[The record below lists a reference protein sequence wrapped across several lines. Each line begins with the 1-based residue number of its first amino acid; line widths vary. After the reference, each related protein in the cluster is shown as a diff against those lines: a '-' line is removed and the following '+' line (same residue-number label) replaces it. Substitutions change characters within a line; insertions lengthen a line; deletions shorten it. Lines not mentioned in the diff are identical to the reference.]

1 MSGQERAD
9 RAAAMRPA
17 AIPRR
22 LFARLGLRARL
33 WLFLGLTFLL
43 LHSLTALLAHRL
55 DDEQA
60 ARMVLAD
67 HASSLTLCL
76 LMLDPLHEGGA
87 PLPELILR
95 LRRLDAVN
103 ARILRTSSPPAQ
115 HDDAGSLFLRQR
127 IRDSLKGFVSPL
139 QPSGGTQEALQEPR
153 ASELLP
159 WSNDLVS
166 RQPDAARLGPSDMT
180 APPLFPPS
188 DSFWGDEEEQL
199 TDLKEVAPYT
209 AVPPWVFVTR
219 VERQG
224 PTGLARLLMLPG
236 TNQVDIY
243 ISRLFVRLDKDTWLD
258 IHRISRLAPS
268 WPLMLMLLGV
278 EALVM
283 LVLTVLVVHRLIAP
297 LHQLVQASDALGRDR
312 EHAPLPES
320 GPPEVAEAARA
331 FNRMSLRIQAALE
344 QHQRMLAAVAHD
356 LRTPLT
362 RLRLRVEQV
371 PDEALRRRLEADI
384 NTLSAIMRSSEEL
397 GRAQMPRESLRRTDL
412 SAFLDSL
419 VADRLASHLSSGEHG
434 GCGAAQGLEPA
445 PSASAE
451 RLRYVTDTKEGV
463 CILPIRAHALR
474 RCLDNLIDNAL
485 RYAPH
490 ILVRLHRCPYSG
502 DWLVDV
508 EDDGP
513 GIPAEARERVFE
525 PFFRLDPARTRHEGG
540 SGLGLSIARSMAR
553 QNNADLR
560 LLERPGGGLIAR
572 LIFSARP

>member
-1 MSGQERAD
+1 MSGPEAVD
-9 RAAAMRPA
+9 RAAAPPTAM
-17 AIPRR
+17 PRR
-22 LFARLGLRARL
+22 LFARLGLRGRL
-33 WLFLGLTFLL
+33 WLFLGLTFLF

-60 ARMVLAD
+60 ARMVLSD

-166 RQPDAARLGPSDMT
+166 RQPDAARQGASDMT

-236 TNQVDIY
+236 TNQTDVY

-258 IHRISRLAPS
+258 IHRISRLSPS
-268 WPLMLMLLGV
+268 WPLMLVLLGV

-283 LVLTVLVVHRLIAP
+283 LVLTVFVVHRLIAP

-312 EHAPLPES
+312 EHAPLSES

-397 GRAQMPRESLRRTDL
+397 GRAQMPQESLRRTDL
-412 SAFLDSL
+412 AAFLDSL
-419 VADRLASHLSSGEHG
+419 VADRLASHLSAGENG
-434 GCGAAQGLEPA
+434 NSETAQGLASA
-445 PSASAE
+445 PSTAAE
-451 RLRYVTDTKEGV
+451 RLRYVTDTKGGA

-490 ILVRLHRCPYSG
+490 ILVRLHRCPRSG

-540 SGLGLSIARSMAR
+540 SGLGLAIARSMAR

-572 LIFSARP
+572 LVFSAGN

>member
-1 MSGQERAD
+1 MSTPPHAARD
-9 RAAAMRPA
+9 RATPLRS
-17 AIPRR
+17 
-22 LFARLGLRARL
+22 LLARMGLRTRL
-33 WLFLGLTFLL
+33 WLLLGLTFLL

-60 ARMVLAD
+60 ARMVLTD

-103 ARILRTSSPPAQ
+103 ARILRPSSQPVQ
-115 HDDAGSLFLRQR
+115 FRDAASLFLRQR
-127 IRDSLKGFVSPL
+127 ISDSLKGFVSPL
-139 QPSGGTQEALQEPR
+139 PPDDGSENFSPEPS

-159 WSNDLVS
+159 WSKEMVS
-166 RQPDAARLGPSDMT
+166 RRPDESLPSRTDSA
-180 APPLFPPS
+180 APPHFPPS
-188 DSFWGDEEEQL
+188 ESFWADEGAQL
-199 TDLKEVAPYT
+199 TDLKEVAPNT

-219 VERQG
+219 VTRQG

-236 TNQVDIY
+236 TNQVDVY
-243 ISRLFVRLDKDTWLD
+243 ISRLFVRLDNETWLD

-268 WPLMLMLLGV
+268 WPLMLVLLGL

-283 LVLTVLVVHRLIAP
+283 LILTVLVVHRLIAP
-297 LHQLVQASDALGRDR
+297 LRQLVQASDTLGKDR
-312 EHAPLPES
+312 RTPPLPEN

-331 FNRMSLRIQAALE
+331 FNRMSRRIQAALE

-362 RLRLRVEQV
+362 RLRLRVEQT
-371 PDEALRRRLEADI
+371 PDDALRRKLQADV

-397 GRAQMPRESLRRTDL
+397 GQAQIPQESLRRTDL
-412 SAFLDSL
+412 AAFLESL
-419 VADRLASHLSSGEHG
+419 VDDRLASLLSGEENAAA
-434 GCGAAQGLEPA
+434 CAPAGAGVD
-445 PSASAE
+445 E
-451 RLRYVTDTKEGV
+451 RLRFLDDTKGAS
-463 CILPIRAHALR
+463 CILPIRGHALR
-474 RCLDNLIDNAL
+474 RCLDNLVDNAL
-485 RYAPH
+485 RYAAH
-490 ILVRLHRCPYSG
+490 IVVRLHRCPTSG
-502 DWLVDV
+502 AWLVDV

-513 GIPAEARERVFE
+513 GIPPENREQVFE
-525 PFFRLDPARTRHEGG
+525 PFFRLDPARGRHEGG

-553 QNNADLR
+553 QNNADLH

-572 LIFSARP
+572 LTFGTGN

>member
-1 MSGQERAD
+1 MSGPE
-9 RAAAMRPA
+9 AAGQALASAPEGRL
-17 AIPRR
+17 RR
-22 LFARLGLRARL
+22 LFGRLGLRGRL
-33 WLFLGLTFLL
+33 WLFLGLAFLC

-55 DDEQA
+55 DDEQS
-60 ARMVLAD
+60 ARMVLSD

-103 ARILRTSSPPAQ
+103 ARILHSASPPEQ
-115 HDDAGSLFLRQR
+115 WRDAASLFLRQR
-127 IRDSLKGFVSPL
+127 IRDSLKGFVSSL
-139 QPSGGTQEALQEPR
+139 QPADGTEERLQEPR

-159 WSNDLVS
+159 WSKDLVS
-166 RQPDAARLGPSDMT
+166 RQPADGRQNSSDMT
-180 APPLFPPS
+180 APPHFPPS
-188 DSFWGDEEEQL
+188 ESFWGDEEDQL
-199 TDLKEVAPYT
+199 TDLKEVTPST
-209 AVPPWVFVTR
+209 AVPPWIFVTR

-243 ISRLFVRLDKDTWLD
+243 ISRLFVRLDRNTWLD
-258 IHRISRLAPS
+258 IHRMSRISPS
-268 WPLMLMLLGV
+268 WPLMLALLGV

-283 LVLTVLVVHRLIAP
+283 VVLTVFVVHRLIAP
-297 LHQLVQASDALGRDR
+297 LNQLVQASDALGRDR
-312 EHAPLPES
+312 AHAPLSES

-371 PDEALRRRLEADI
+371 PDESLRRKLEADI

-397 GRAQMPRESLRRTDL
+397 GRAQLPQESLRRTDL

-419 VADRLASHLSSGEHG
+419 VADRLASHLPASESE
-434 GCGAAQGLEPA
+434 AAKA
-445 PSASAE
+445 PHAPDATLPAE
-451 RLRYVTDTKEGV
+451 RLRFLAETGDAA
-463 CILPIRAHALR
+463 CILPVRAHALR

-490 ILVRLHRCPYSG
+490 ILVRLHRCPQSG

-540 SGLGLSIARSMAR
+540 SGLGLAIARSMAR
-553 QNNADLR
+553 QNHADLH

-572 LIFSARP
+572 LIFADRD

>member
-1 MSGQERAD
+1 MSTPPHAARD
-9 RAAAMRPA
+9 RATPLRS
-17 AIPRR
+17 
-22 LFARLGLRARL
+22 LLARMGLRTRL
-33 WLFLGLTFLL
+33 WLLLGLTFLL

-103 ARILRTSSPPAQ
+103 ARILRPSSQPVQ
-115 HDDAGSLFLRQR
+115 FRDAASLFLRQR
-127 IRDSLKGFVSPL
+127 ISDSLKGFVSPL
-139 QPSGGTQEALQEPR
+139 PPEDAPGSLSPEPS

-159 WSNDLVS
+159 WSKEMVS
-166 RQPDAARLGPSDMT
+166 RRPDESQPSRVDTA
-180 APPLFPPS
+180 APPHFPPS
-188 DSFWGDEEEQL
+188 ESFWADEGTQL
-199 TDLKEVAPYT
+199 TDLKEVAPNT

-219 VERQG
+219 VTRQG

-236 TNQVDIY
+236 TNQVDVY
-243 ISRLFVRLDKDTWLD
+243 ISRLFVRLDNETWLD

-268 WPLMLMLLGV
+268 WPLMLVLLSL

-283 LVLTVLVVHRLIAP
+283 LILTILVVHRLIAP
-297 LHQLVQASDALGRDR
+297 LRQLVQASDTLGKDR
-312 EHAPLPES
+312 RTPPLPES

-331 FNRMSLRIQAALE
+331 FNRMSRRIQAALE

-362 RLRLRVEQV
+362 RLRLRVEQT
-371 PDEALRRRLEADI
+371 PDDALRRKLQADV

-397 GRAQMPRESLRRTDL
+397 GQAQIPQESLRRTDL
-412 SAFLDSL
+412 AAFLESL
-419 VADRLASHLSSGEHG
+419 VDDRLASLLSGEENAPAG
-434 GCGAAQGLEPA
+434 GTGVD
-445 PSASAE
+445 E
-451 RLRYVTDTKEGV
+451 RLRFLDDTGGTS
-463 CILPIRAHALR
+463 CILPIRGHALR
-474 RCLDNLIDNAL
+474 RCLDNLVDNAL
-485 RYAPH
+485 RYAAH
-490 ILVRLHRCPYSG
+490 IVVRLHRCPTSG
-502 DWLVDV
+502 AWLVDV

-513 GIPAEARERVFE
+513 GIPPENREQVFE
-525 PFFRLDPARTRHEGG
+525 PFFRLDPARGRHEGG

-553 QNNADLR
+553 QNNADLH

-572 LIFSARP
+572 LTFGTGN

>member
-1 MSGQERAD
+1 MSTPPHAARD
-9 RAAAMRPA
+9 RATPLRS
-17 AIPRR
+17 
-22 LFARLGLRARL
+22 LLARMGLRTRL
-33 WLFLGLTFLL
+33 WLLLGLTFLL

-103 ARILRTSSPPAQ
+103 ARILRPSSQPVQ
-115 HDDAGSLFLRQR
+115 FRDAASLFLRQR
-127 IRDSLKGFVSPL
+127 ISDSLKGFVSPL
-139 QPSGGTQEALQEPR
+139 PPEDAPGSLSPEPS

-159 WSNDLVS
+159 WSKEMVS
-166 RQPDAARLGPSDMT
+166 RRPDESQPSRVDTA
-180 APPLFPPS
+180 APPHFPPS
-188 DSFWGDEEEQL
+188 ESFWADEGTQL
-199 TDLKEVAPYT
+199 TDLKEVAPNT

-219 VERQG
+219 VTRQG

-236 TNQVDIY
+236 TNQVDVY
-243 ISRLFVRLDKDTWLD
+243 ISRLFVRLDNETWLD

-268 WPLMLMLLGV
+268 WPLMLVLLGL

-283 LVLTVLVVHRLIAP
+283 LILTVLVVHRLIAP
-297 LHQLVQASDALGRDR
+297 LRQLVQASDTLGKDR
-312 EHAPLPES
+312 RTPPLPEN

-331 FNRMSLRIQAALE
+331 FNRMSRRIQAALE

-362 RLRLRVEQV
+362 RLRLRVEQT
-371 PDEALRRRLEADI
+371 PDDALRRKLQADV

-397 GRAQMPRESLRRTDL
+397 GQAQIPQESLRRTDL
-412 SAFLDSL
+412 AAFLESL
-419 VADRLASHLSSGEHG
+419 VDDRLASLLSGEENAAA
-434 GCGAAQGLEPA
+434 CAPAGAGVD
-445 PSASAE
+445 E
-451 RLRYVTDTKEGV
+451 RLRFLDDTKGAS
-463 CILPIRAHALR
+463 CILPIRGHALR
-474 RCLDNLIDNAL
+474 RCLDNLVDNAL
-485 RYAPH
+485 RYAAH
-490 ILVRLHRCPYSG
+490 IVVRLHRCPTSG
-502 DWLVDV
+502 AWLVDV

-513 GIPAEARERVFE
+513 GIPPENREQVFE
-525 PFFRLDPARTRHEGG
+525 PFFRLDPARGRHEGG

-553 QNNADLR
+553 QNNADLH

-572 LIFSARP
+572 LTFGTGN

>member
-1 MSGQERAD
+1 MSGAE
-9 RAAAMRPA
+9 AAGHATGPS
-17 AIPRR
+17 PSGLRR
-22 LFARLGLRARL
+22 LFARLGLRGRL
-33 WLFLGLTFLL
+33 WLFLGLTFLV

-76 LMLDPLHEGGA
+76 LMLDPLHDGGA

-115 HDDAGSLFLRQR
+115 RHDAGSLFLRQR

-139 QPSGGTQEALQEPR
+139 QPSDGTQEALQEPR

-166 RQPDAARLGPSDMT
+166 RQPDEARQNPPDMT

-236 TNQVDIY
+236 TNQMDIY

-268 WPLMLMLLGV
+268 WPLMLVLLGV
-278 EALVM
+278 EALIM
-283 LVLTVLVVHRLIAP
+283 LALTVLVVHRLIAP
-297 LHQLVQASDALGRDR
+297 LHQLVQASDALGRDS
-312 EHAPLPES
+312 EHAPLSES

-397 GRAQMPRESLRRTDL
+397 GRAQLPQESLRRTDL
-412 SAFLDSL
+412 AAFLDSL
-419 VADRLASHLSSGEHG
+419 VADRLASHLVTGEHG
-434 GCGAAQGLEPA
+434 GSGAEQGVEPA
-445 PSASAE
+445 PSTAAE
-451 RLRYVTDTKEGV
+451 RLRYVTDTDGAACV
-463 CILPIRAHALR
+463 LPIRAHALR

-490 ILVRLHRCPYSG
+490 ILVRLHRCPQSG

-513 GIPAEARERVFE
+513 GIPEEERERVFE
-525 PFFRLDPARTRHEGG
+525 PFFRLDPARTRHKGG
-540 SGLGLSIARSMAR
+540 SGLGLAIARSMAR
-553 QNNADLR
+553 QNHADLR

-572 LIFSARP
+572 LIFSART

>member
-1 MSGQERAD
+1 MSTPPHAARD
-9 RAAAMRPA
+9 RATPLRS
-17 AIPRR
+17 
-22 LFARLGLRARL
+22 LLARMGLRTRL
-33 WLFLGLTFLL
+33 WLLLGLTFLL

-103 ARILRTSSPPAQ
+103 ARILRPSSQPVQ
-115 HDDAGSLFLRQR
+115 FRDAASLFLRQR
-127 IRDSLKGFVSPL
+127 ISDSLKGFVSPL
-139 QPSGGTQEALQEPR
+139 PPEDAPGSLSPEPS

-159 WSNDLVS
+159 WSKDMVS
-166 RQPDAARLGPSDMT
+166 RRPDESQPSRVDTA
-180 APPLFPPS
+180 APPHFPPS
-188 DSFWGDEEEQL
+188 ESFWADEGTQL
-199 TDLKEVAPYT
+199 TDLKEVAPNT

-219 VERQG
+219 VTRQG

-236 TNQVDIY
+236 TNQVDVY
-243 ISRLFVRLDKDTWLD
+243 ISRLFVRLDNETWLD

-268 WPLMLMLLGV
+268 WPLMLVLLGL

-283 LVLTVLVVHRLIAP
+283 LILTVLVVHRLIAP
-297 LHQLVQASDALGRDR
+297 LRQLVQASDTLGKDR
-312 EHAPLPES
+312 RTPPLPEN

-331 FNRMSLRIQAALE
+331 FNRMSRRIQAALE

-362 RLRLRVEQV
+362 RLRLRVEQA
-371 PDEALRRRLEADI
+371 PDDALRRKLQADV

-397 GRAQMPRESLRRTDL
+397 AQIPQESLRRTDL
-412 SAFLDSL
+412 AAFLESL
-419 VADRLASHLSSGEHG
+419 VDDRLASLLSGEEHDAA
-434 GCGAAQGLEPA
+434 CPPAACAGAD
-445 PSASAE
+445 E
-451 RLRYVTDTKEGV
+451 RLRFLDDTGGAG
-463 CILPIRAHALR
+463 CILPIRGHALR
-474 RCLDNLIDNAL
+474 RCLDNLVDNAL
-485 RYAPH
+485 RYAAH
-490 ILVRLHRCPYSG
+490 IVVRLHRCPASG
-502 DWLVDV
+502 AWLVDV

-513 GIPAEARERVFE
+513 GIPPENREQVFE
-525 PFFRLDPARTRHEGG
+525 PFFRLDPARGRHEGG

-553 QNNADLR
+553 QNNADLH

-572 LIFSARP
+572 LTFGTGN

>member
-1 MSGQERAD
+1 MSTPP
-9 RAAAMRPA
+9 AAAKGRPPLRA
-17 AIPRR
+17 F
-22 LFARLGLRARL
+22 FARIGLQTRL
-33 WLFLGLTFLL
+33 WFLLGLTFLL

-103 ARILRTSSPPAQ
+103 ARILRPSSQPVQ
-115 HDDAGSLFLRQR
+115 YRDAASLFLRQR
-127 IRDSLKGFVSPL
+127 ISNSLKGFVSPL
-139 QPSGGTQEALQEPR
+139 PPEDSTDDLSPEPSAT
-153 ASELLP
+153 ELLP
-159 WSNDLVS
+159 WSKDMVS
-166 RQPDAARLGPSDMT
+166 RHPGESQPSRPDSA
-180 APPLFPPS
+180 APPHFPPS
-188 DSFWGDEEEQL
+188 ESFWADEGSQL

-219 VERQG
+219 VTRQG

-236 TNQVDIY
+236 TNQADVY
-243 ISRLFVRLDKDTWLD
+243 ISRLFVRLDNDTWLD

-268 WPLMLMLLGV
+268 WPLMLALLGL
-278 EALVM
+278 EALGM
-283 LVLTVLVVHRLIAP
+283 LILTVFVVHRLISP
-297 LHQLVQASDALGRDR
+297 LRQLMQASDTLGQDR
-312 EHAPLPES
+312 HTPPLPES

-331 FNRMSLRIQAALE
+331 FNRMSRRIRDALE

-371 PDEALRRRLEADI
+371 PDDLLRRKLEADV

-397 GRAQMPRESLRRTDL
+397 GHAQMPRENLHRTDL

-419 VADRLASHLSSGEHG
+419 VTDRLASLLSGEEH
-434 GCGAAQGLEPA
+434 ATA
-445 PSASAE
+445 PASAAAEE
-451 RLRYVTDTKEGV
+451 RLRFLAETDGKS
-463 CILPIRAHALR
+463 CILPIRGHALR
-474 RCLDNLIDNAL
+474 RCLDNLVDNAL
-485 RYAPH
+485 RYAVH
-490 ILVRLHRCPYSG
+490 IVVRLHRCPASG
-502 DWLVDV
+502 AWIVDV

-513 GIPAEARERVFE
+513 GIPPEKREQVFE
-525 PFFRLDPARTRHEGG
+525 PFFRLDPARGRHEGG

-553 QNNADLR
+553 QNNADLH

-572 LIFSARP
+572 LTFGAGD

>member
-1 MSGQERAD
+1 MNTPP
-9 RAAAMRPA
+9 AAAKGRAPLRA
-17 AIPRR
+17 F
-22 LFARLGLRARL
+22 FARIGLQTRL
-33 WLFLGLTFLL
+33 WFLLGLTFLL

-103 ARILRTSSPPAQ
+103 ARILRPSSQPVQ
-115 HDDAGSLFLRQR
+115 YRDAASLFLRQR
-127 IRDSLKGFVSPL
+127 ISNSLKGFVSPL
-139 QPSGGTQEALQEPR
+139 PPEDSTDDLSPEPSAT
-153 ASELLP
+153 ELLP
-159 WSNDLVS
+159 WSKDMVS
-166 RQPDAARLGPSDMT
+166 RHPGESQPSRPDSA
-180 APPLFPPS
+180 APPHFPPS
-188 DSFWGDEEEQL
+188 ESFWADEGAQL

-219 VERQG
+219 VTRQG

-236 TNQVDIY
+236 TNQADVY
-243 ISRLFVRLDKDTWLD
+243 ISRLFVRLDNDTWLD

-268 WPLMLMLLGV
+268 WPLMLALLGL
-278 EALVM
+278 EALGM
-283 LVLTVLVVHRLIAP
+283 LILTVFVVHRLIAP
-297 LHQLVQASDALGRDR
+297 LRQLMQASDTLGQDR
-312 EHAPLPES
+312 HTPPLPES

-331 FNRMSLRIQAALE
+331 FNRMSRRIRDALE

-362 RLRLRVEQV
+362 RLRLRVEQT
-371 PDEALRRRLEADI
+371 PDDALRRKLQADV

-397 GRAQMPRESLRRTDL
+397 GQAQIPQESLRRTDL
-412 SAFLDSL
+412 AAFLESL
-419 VADRLASHLSSGEHG
+419 VDDRLASLLSGEENAPAG
-434 GCGAAQGLEPA
+434 GTGVD
-445 PSASAE
+445 E
-451 RLRYVTDTKEGV
+451 RLRFLDDTGGTS
-463 CILPIRAHALR
+463 CILPIRGHALR
-474 RCLDNLIDNAL
+474 RCLDNLVDNAL
-485 RYAPH
+485 RYAAH
-490 ILVRLHRCPYSG
+490 IVVRLHRCPTSG
-502 DWLVDV
+502 AWLVDV

-513 GIPAEARERVFE
+513 GIPPENREQVFE
-525 PFFRLDPARTRHEGG
+525 PFFRLDPARGRHEGG

-553 QNNADLR
+553 QNNADLH

-572 LIFSARP
+572 LTFGTGN

>member
-1 MSGQERAD
+1 MSTPPPAREHVSPLRA
-9 RAAAMRPA
+9 
-17 AIPRR
+17 
-22 LFARLGLRARL
+22 LFARIGLRARL
-33 WLFLGLTFLL
+33 WLLLGLTFLL
-43 LHSLTALLAHRL
+43 LHTLTALLAHRL

-103 ARILRTSSPPAQ
+103 ARILRPTSQPVQ
-115 HDDAGSLFLRQR
+115 FRDAASLFLRQR
-127 IRDSLKGFVSPL
+127 ISDSLKGFVSPL
-139 QPSGGTQEALQEPR
+139 PPDDPTKNLSPEPS

-159 WSNDLVS
+159 WSKDMVS
-166 RQPDAARLGPSDMT
+166 RHPDENLPSRADSA
-180 APPLFPPS
+180 APPHFPPRE
-188 DSFWGDEEEQL
+188 SFWADEGAQL

-219 VERQG
+219 VTRQG

-236 TNQVDIY
+236 TNQADVY
-243 ISRLFVRLDKDTWLD
+243 ISRLFVRLDNDTWLD

-268 WPLMLMLLGV
+268 WPLMLVLLGL

-283 LVLTVLVVHRLIAP
+283 LILTVFVVHRLIAP
-297 LHQLVQASDALGRDR
+297 LRQLVQASDTLGQDR
-312 EHAPLPES
+312 RTPPLAES

-331 FNRMSLRIQAALE
+331 FNRMSRRIQAALE

-371 PDEALRRRLEADI
+371 PDDVLRRKLQADV

-397 GRAQMPRESLRRTDL
+397 GQAQIPQENLRRTDL
-412 SAFLDSL
+412 AAFLDSL
-419 VADRLASHLSSGEHG
+419 VADRLASLLSGEEHDAVAPTSG
-434 GCGAAQGLEPA
+434 VAAE
-445 PSASAE
+445 E
-451 RLRYVTDTKEGV
+451 RLRFLADTGGAS
-463 CILPIRAHALR
+463 CILPIRGHALR
-474 RCLDNLIDNAL
+474 RCLDNLVDNAL
-485 RYAPH
+485 RYAAH
-490 ILVRLHRCPYSG
+490 IVVRLHRCPVSG
-502 DWLVDV
+502 LWLVDV

-513 GIPAEARERVFE
+513 GIPSEKREQVFE
-525 PFFRLDPARTRHEGG
+525 PFFRLDPARGRHEGG

-553 QNNADLR
+553 QNNAELHLR
-560 LLERPGGGLIAR
+560 ERPGGGLIAR
-572 LIFSARP
+572 LTFGAGN

>member
-1 MSGQERAD
+1 MNTPP
-9 RAAAMRPA
+9 AAAKGRAPLRA
-17 AIPRR
+17 F
-22 LFARLGLRARL
+22 FARIGLQTRL
-33 WLFLGLTFLL
+33 WFLLGLTFLL

-103 ARILRTSSPPAQ
+103 ARILRPSSQPVQ
-115 HDDAGSLFLRQR
+115 YRDAASLFLRQR
-127 IRDSLKGFVSPL
+127 ISNSLKGFVSPL
-139 QPSGGTQEALQEPR
+139 PPEDSTDDLSPEPSAT
-153 ASELLP
+153 ELLP
-159 WSNDLVS
+159 WSKDMVS
-166 RQPDAARLGPSDMT
+166 RHPGESQPSRPDSA
-180 APPLFPPS
+180 APPHFPPS
-188 DSFWGDEEEQL
+188 ESFWADEGSQL

-219 VERQG
+219 VTRQG

-236 TNQVDIY
+236 TNQADVY
-243 ISRLFVRLDKDTWLD
+243 ISRLFVRLDNDTWLD

-268 WPLMLMLLGV
+268 WPLMLALLGL
-278 EALVM
+278 EALGM
-283 LVLTVLVVHRLIAP
+283 LILTVFVVHRLISP
-297 LHQLVQASDALGRDR
+297 LRQLMQASDTLGQDR
-312 EHAPLPES
+312 HTPPLPES

-331 FNRMSLRIQAALE
+331 FNRMSRRIKAALE

-371 PDEALRRRLEADI
+371 PDDLLRRKLEADV

-397 GRAQMPRESLRRTDL
+397 GQAQMPRENLHRTDL

-419 VADRLASHLSSGEHG
+419 VTDRLASLLSGEEH
-434 GCGAAQGLEPA
+434 ATA
-445 PSASAE
+445 PASAAAEE
-451 RLRYVTDTKEGV
+451 RLRFLAETDGKS
-463 CILPIRAHALR
+463 CILPIRGHALR
-474 RCLDNLIDNAL
+474 RCLDNLVDNAL
-485 RYAPH
+485 RYAVH
-490 ILVRLHRCPYSG
+490 IVVRLHRCPASG
-502 DWLVDV
+502 AWIVDV

-513 GIPAEARERVFE
+513 GIPPEKREQVFE
-525 PFFRLDPARTRHEGG
+525 PFFRLDPARGRHEGG

-553 QNNADLR
+553 QNNAELH

-572 LIFSARP
+572 LTFGAGD

>member
-1 MSGQERAD
+1 MSTPPHAARD
-9 RAAAMRPA
+9 RATPLRS
-17 AIPRR
+17 
-22 LFARLGLRARL
+22 LLARMGLRTRL
-33 WLFLGLTFLL
+33 WLLLGLTFLL

-103 ARILRTSSPPAQ
+103 ARILRPSSQPVQ
-115 HDDAGSLFLRQR
+115 FRDAASLFLRQR
-127 IRDSLKGFVSPL
+127 ISDSLKGFVSPL
-139 QPSGGTQEALQEPR
+139 PPEDAPGSLSPEPS

-159 WSNDLVS
+159 WSKDMVS
-166 RQPDAARLGPSDMT
+166 RRPDESQPSRVDTA
-180 APPLFPPS
+180 APPHFPPS
-188 DSFWGDEEEQL
+188 ESFWADEGTQL
-199 TDLKEVAPYT
+199 TDLKEVAPNT

-219 VERQG
+219 VTRQG

-236 TNQVDIY
+236 TNQVDVY
-243 ISRLFVRLDKDTWLD
+243 ISRLFVRLDNETWLD

-268 WPLMLMLLGV
+268 WPLMLVLLGL

-283 LVLTVLVVHRLIAP
+283 LILTVLVVHRLIAP
-297 LHQLVQASDALGRDR
+297 LRQLVQASDTLGKDR
-312 EHAPLPES
+312 RTPPLPEN

-331 FNRMSLRIQAALE
+331 FNRMSRRIQAALE

-362 RLRLRVEQV
+362 RLRLRVEQT
-371 PDEALRRRLEADI
+371 PDDALRRKLQADV

-397 GRAQMPRESLRRTDL
+397 GQAQIPQESLRRTDL
-412 SAFLDSL
+412 AAFLESL
-419 VADRLASHLSSGEHG
+419 VDDRLASLLSGEENAAA
-434 GCGAAQGLEPA
+434 CAPAGAGVD
-445 PSASAE
+445 E
-451 RLRYVTDTKEGV
+451 RLRFLDDTKGAS
-463 CILPIRAHALR
+463 CILPIRGHALR
-474 RCLDNLIDNAL
+474 RCLDNLVDNAL
-485 RYAPH
+485 RYAAH
-490 ILVRLHRCPYSG
+490 IVVRLHRCPTSG
-502 DWLVDV
+502 AWLVDV

-513 GIPAEARERVFE
+513 GIPPENREQVFE
-525 PFFRLDPARTRHEGG
+525 PFFRLDPARGRHEGG

-553 QNNADLR
+553 QNNADLH

-572 LIFSARP
+572 LTFGTGN

>member
-1 MSGQERAD
+1 MSTPPGATEH
-9 RAAAMRPA
+9 AAPQTG
-17 AIPRR
+17 I
-22 LFARLGLRARL
+22 FARMGLRTRL
-33 WLFLGLTFLL
+33 WLLLGLTFLA

-103 ARILRTSSPPAQ
+103 ARILRPSSPPVQ
-115 HDDAGSLFLRQR
+115 FHDAASLFLRQR
-127 IRDSLKGFVSPL
+127 ISDSLKGFVSPL
-139 QPSGGTQEALQEPR
+139 QPGDDSDGLSPEPS

-159 WSNDLVS
+159 WSRDMVS
-166 RQPDAARLGPSDMT
+166 RRSDDNPPPLT
-180 APPLFPPS
+180 DNAAPPHFPPS
-188 DSFWGDEEEQL
+188 ESFWADEETQL

-209 AVPPWVFVTR
+209 AVPPWVFVAR
-219 VERQG
+219 VTRQG

-236 TNQVDIY
+236 TNQADVY
-243 ISRLFVRLDKDTWLD
+243 ISRLFVRLDNDTWLD
-258 IHRISRLAPS
+258 IHRMSRLAPS
-268 WPLMLMLLGV
+268 WPFMLVLLGL

-297 LHQLVQASDALGRDR
+297 LRQLVQASDTLGRDR
-312 EHAPLPES
+312 RTPPLAED

-331 FNRMSLRIQAALE
+331 FNRMSRRIQAALE

-371 PDEALRRRLEADI
+371 TDDLLRRKLEADV

-397 GRAQMPRESLRRTDL
+397 GQAQMPRENLRRTDL
-412 SAFLDSL
+412 AAFLESL
-419 VADRLASHLSSGEHG
+419 VTDRLASHLSGEEQPAG
-434 GCGAAQGLEPA
+434 SPAAA
-445 PSASAE
+445 ADE
-451 RLRYVTDTKEGV
+451 RLRFVADTDGAS
-463 CILPIRAHALR
+463 CILPIRGHALR

-485 RYAPH
+485 RYAAH
-490 ILVRLHRCPYSG
+490 IVVRLHRCPVSG
-502 DWLVDV
+502 VWIVDV

-513 GIPAEARERVFE
+513 GIPPEKREQVFE
-525 PFFRLDPARTRHEGG
+525 PFFRLDPARSRHDGG

-553 QNNADLR
+553 QNNADLH

-572 LIFSARP
+572 LTFGAGD

>member
-1 MSGQERAD
+1 MSTPPPDATGDLAPPS
-9 RAAAMRPA
+9 APLA
-17 AIPRR
+17 R
-22 LFARLGLRARL
+22 LFARIGLRTRL
-33 WLFLGLTFLL
+33 WLLLGLTFLL

-103 ARILRTSSPPAQ
+103 ARILRPSAQ
-115 HDDAGSLFLRQR
+115 PVQFRDAASLFLRQR
-127 IRDSLKGFVSPL
+127 ISDSLKGFVSPL
-139 QPSGGTQEALQEPR
+139 QPDGSPENLSPEPS

-159 WSNDLVS
+159 WSKDMVS
-166 RQPDAARLGPSDMT
+166 RHPDENPPSRADSA
-180 APPLFPPS
+180 APPHFPPS
-188 DSFWGDEEEQL
+188 ESFWADEGAQL

-219 VERQG
+219 VTRQG

-236 TNQVDIY
+236 TNQMDVY
-243 ISRLFVRLDKDTWLD
+243 ISRLFVRLDNDTWLD

-268 WPLMLMLLGV
+268 WPLMLVLLGL

-283 LVLTVLVVHRLIAP
+283 LILTVFVVHRLIAP
-297 LHQLVQASDALGRDR
+297 LRQLVQASDTLGKDR
-312 EHAPLPES
+312 RTPPLAES

-331 FNRMSLRIQAALE
+331 FNRMSRRIQAALE

-371 PDEALRRRLEADI
+371 PDDVLRRKLQADV

-397 GRAQMPRESLRRTDL
+397 GQAQIPRENLHRTDL
-412 SAFLDSL
+412 AAFLDSL
-419 VADRLASHLSSGEHG
+419 VTDRLASLLSGEEH
-434 GCGAAQGLEPA
+434 AAA
-445 PSASAE
+445 PPSVTDE
-451 RLRYVTDTKEGV
+451 RLRFLAETEGAS
-463 CILPIRAHALR
+463 CILPIRGHALR
-474 RCLDNLIDNAL
+474 RCLDNLVDNAL
-485 RYAPH
+485 RYAAH
-490 ILVRLHRCPYSG
+490 IVVRLHRSPVSG
-502 DWLVDV
+502 AWLVDV

-513 GIPAEARERVFE
+513 GIPPEKREQVFE
-525 PFFRLDPARTRHEGG
+525 PFFRLDPARGRHEGG

-553 QNNADLR
+553 QNNAELH

-572 LIFSARP
+572 LTFGAGS